1 MKRTARIDALR
12 NIRKRFVS
20 WLSIVTIILI
30 GTSIILGLY
39 FARSS
44 TRASG
49 MKLLEGQNF
58 KDLDLACSIGIKEQE
73 LEKVRTIRGVK
84 DVEGALSFPGLV
96 SFNGKNA
103 GTTLISATERISVP
117 CAVEGRL
124 PETSFEC
131 ALFSVL
137 ADNLGV
143 SIGDE
148 IGITVSS
155 ARLENILI
163 NYKYKVTGIAVSP
176 DYMSLERGDFCI
188 LNKNAFDTSS
198 CAFDFTNLYVEADIP
213 DNYDPLGKKYAQKI
227 QEVSAEINGYIDEMS
242 TDRMKTLA
250 DDLDSEYA
258 AAEEEALSQLSEG
271 KGKIEAAQK
280 EFDEKISE
288 AQKQIS
294 DGEKGILEG
303 KETAEKELSAG
314 AKKIH
319 DGENEYNT
327 KVADGEKQLAD
338 AEKKMEK
345 ELNDAK
351 WKLFDGF
358 LQLDQAEKLLNEKE
372 EEYKQGEER
381 LARAKKEL
389 SEGWAKYNEIT
400 SQIDEKVDDDTIS
413 ELISLLEEVTV
424 EIAIVE
430 QAIADLKAC
439 RGKETLERCQGL
451 LAAYDNASSFIDPEK
466 KARFEDKVGITK
478 VREQLQELAD
488 GKKKLDD
495 GQRQYDDGVEQ
506 LKEAR
511 QLLDQGW
518 YSLEQGKKELAAGEA
533 ELAKKEPEAR
543 KQLADAKA
551 EFERQK
557 ADGARQLEDAK
568 KTYASKK
575 QEVLEQIAKYEK
587 ELEDAKTQFSTQKEK
602 GEKDLAD
609 AWKKYDDAEAE
620 AMAKLNDARTQ
631 IEDAKKTPCRWFV
644 QTRQANFCYIDF
656 YSNIDVLGKLFMVFT
671 PLYAIVVVIVCLF
684 TMAIIVEEQSKQTG
698 TCKALGM
705 YKSEIRSKYLLFGV
719 SAAILGAILGMGGA
733 YAIER
738 IVCNSVA
745 TIFAFGPITHNA
757 RILPIILM
765 PVAAAFITAIAVY
778 WSSERILSCS
788 AVGLVSGSEPVKR
801 SRKKAARNRKGSV
814 YTRLIF
820 NNFIMDLGRET
831 VSVVVVVVCIV
842 LIGFATSIKLG
853 HSQALDNQI
862 NNILSYNIL
871 LSMTETAT
879 DEEKDSITGA
889 IEKYD
894 HISVGKLGAVIQ
906 TEDGQTLTEV
916 YVVDDAE
923 RFKEFYSLRDIS
935 NHEID
940 LSEDGMMTSIE
951 MMIKDKLYDGRK
963 VTLVT
968 GGLRMVEVEVNGHFL
983 LHAGRSVIMTSDYYR
998 KVFDSEPDLNTFLI
1012 KTGDG
1017 DTDAICNELLE
1028 YPGVSGISRPAD
1040 IRISKAGLIKLYTA
1054 VVYIVIV
1061 FSIILSFM
1069 ILLNLSNILVAHRMK
1084 ELLTMRVNGFAHSQV
1099 IGYLV
1104 RELVATT
1111 SLGLLLGL
1119 AIGIPVTSIS
1129 MPAVEAQGFMYLRMV
1144 YVLAWVLAVFCN
1156 TLFAVVINAVAFRKI
1171 KKVPLT
1177 DITKY

>member
-1 MKRTARIDALR
+1 MKRTARKDAFR
-12 NIRKRFVS
+12 NIKKRFVS
-20 WLSIVTIILI
+20 WLSIVTIVLI
-30 GTSIILGLY
+30 GISVILGLY

-44 TRASG
+44 IKNRG
-49 MKLLEGQNF
+49 FLLLEGQNF
-58 KDLDLACSIGIKEQE
+58 KDLDLACSIGIKDYE
-73 LEKVRTIRGVK
+73 LEKVRAIRGVK
-84 DVEGALSFPGLV
+84 NVEGVLSFPGQIG
-96 SFNGKNA
+96 FNGKNA
-103 GTTLISATERISVP
+103 GATLISATEQISVP
-117 CAVEGRL
+117 YAQEGRL
-124 PETSFEC
+124 PEASFEC
-131 ALFSVL
+131 ALYSGL
-137 ADNLGV
+137 AENLGISV
-143 SIGDE
+143 GDE
-148 IGITVSS
+148 VSITVSS
-155 ARLENILI
+155 ARLENTLI

-176 DYMSLERGDFCI
+176 DYMSLNRGDFCI

-198 CAFDFTNLYVEADIP
+198 CAFDFTNLYVEAEIP

-227 QEVSAEINGYIDEMS
+227 QELSAEISGYLDELS
-242 TDRMKTLA
+242 TDRVKTLA

-258 AAEEEALSQLSEG
+258 AAEEDALSQLSEG
-271 KGKIEAAQK
+271 REKIEAAQK

-294 DGEKGILEG
+294 DGEKDILEG

-314 AKKIH
+314 AKKIR
-319 DGENEYNT
+319 DGENEYNS
-327 KVADGEKQLAD
+327 KIADGEKQLAD

-372 EEYKQGEER
+372 EEYKQGEAR
-381 LARAKKEL
+381 LAKAKKEL
-389 SEGWAKYNEIT
+389 ADGWAKYRDVT
-400 SQIDEKVDDDTIS
+400 GQIDEKVNDDTID
-413 ELISLLEEVTV
+413 ELISLLEEVPGS
-424 EIAIVE
+424 IAIVE
-430 QAIADLKAC
+430 QAISDLKSC

-451 LAAYDNASSFIDPEK
+451 LSAYDNASSFIDPEK

-488 GKKKLDD
+488 GKKQLDD
-495 GQRQYDDGVEQ
+495 GQRQYDDGLEQ

-543 KQLADAKA
+543 KQLADAKD

-557 ADGARQLEDAK
+557 ADGAKQLEDAK

-644 QTRQANFCYIDF
+644 QTRQANVSFIDF
-656 YSNIDVLGKLFMVFT
+656 SSNVDVLGKLFMVFT
-671 PLYAIVVVIVCLF
+671 PLYAVVVIIVCLF

-719 SAAILGAILGMGGA
+719 TAAIFGAVLGIGGA

-745 TIFAFGPITHNA
+745 TIFVFGAIPHNSGM
-757 RILPIILM
+757 LPIILM
-765 PVAAAFITAIAVY
+765 PIGAAFITALAVF
-778 WSSERILSCS
+778 WSSEKILSCS
-788 AVGLVSGSEPVKR
+788 AVGLVSGNEPVKR
-801 SRKKAARNRKGSV
+801 SRKKAARNGKGSV
-814 YTRLIF
+814 YTRLVF
-820 NNFIMDLGRET
+820 NNFMMDLGRET
-831 VSVVVVVVCIV
+831 VSVVVIVVCIV
-842 LIGFATSIKLG
+842 LIGLGTSVKLG
-853 HSQALDNQI
+853 HSQALGNHID
-862 NNILSYNIL
+862 NILDYDISL
-871 LSMTETAT
+871 TMTETAT
-879 DEEKDSITGA
+879 DEEKDNITSA

-894 HISVGKLGAVIQ
+894 HINVGKLGAVIQ
-906 TEDGQTLTEV
+906 TEEGQTLTEV

-923 RFKEFYSLRDIS
+923 RFREFYSLRDIS
-935 NHEID
+935 NHDTD
-940 LSEDGMMTSIE
+940 LSKEGIMTSIE
-951 MMIKDKLYDGRK
+951 MMDKDKLYDGRK

-968 GGLRMVEVEVNGHFL
+968 TGLRMVEVEVNGHFL
-983 LHAGRSVIMTSDYYR
+983 LHVGKSVIMTSEYYR
-998 KVFDSEPDLNTFLI
+998 KVFENEPDFNTYLI
-1012 KTGDG
+1012 KTGYG
-1017 DTDAICNELLE
+1017 DMDAISDELLE
-1028 YPGVSGISRPAD
+1028 YPGVSSISRPSD
-1040 IRISKAGLIKLYTA
+1040 IRTAKAGLIKLYTA

-1084 ELLTMRVNGFAHSQV
+1084 ELLTMRVNGFAYNQV

-1104 RELVATT
+1104 RELVVTT
-1111 SLGLLLGL
+1111 SLGLFLGL
-1119 AIGIPVTSIS
+1119 LIGIPTTMII
-1129 MPAVEAQGFMYLRMV
+1129 MPAVESQGFMYLRKV
-1144 YVLAWVLAVFCN
+1144 YVLAWALALFCN
-1156 TLFAVVINAVAFRKI
+1156 ALFAVIINALAFRKI
-1171 KKVPLT
+1171 NKVPLT